1 MSVYF
6 EPVAL
11 ENRKQLEELKL
22 FPEQSGYVESVQE
35 CLSEADELKSWR
47 PVGIYYGQILI
58 GFAMYGYFQ
67 EPSANSQV
75 WLDRLLIDKT
85 YQGNGYGKA
94 AVIALI
100 ERLSKEYNCHRIYL
114 SVYDNNQAAIRLY
127 KQIGFYFNGE
137 YDINGENVMVY
148 DLTE

>member
-1 MSVYF
+1 
-6 EPVAL
+6 
-11 ENRKQLEELKL
+11 
-22 FPEQSGYVESVQE
+22 
-35 CLSEADELKSWR
+35 
-47 PVGIYYGQILI
+47 
-58 GFAMYGYFQ
+58 MYGYFQ

-85 YQGNGYGKA
+85 YQGNGYGKT